1 MEGTT
6 RGSCEAG
13 YGDLISWPGQ
23 TNSSHR
29 KSSNDEYF
37 KLTLKDFDDEAEGF
51 QSNERPCKLT
61 QRNVRLWFQ
70 GRHVTSDLRLFEFES
85 EFLLFYKDN
94 MEDAWKNAGNV
105 PWKFFNMK
113 QGEGEAMCTVEQ
125 AIDLISVVK
134 EIHGLNSQELNKL
147 LRDSGNF
154 TIHFATEKGLEVKID
169 VEKLAGFL
177 PLHLIAVLVSSGR
190 DEALLRYLLCGIRL
204 LNSLCELA
212 PRHTK
217 FEQDAGKNAATGVS
231 AAWHEKPTRRCEVC
245 AFWRGARRCASG
257 AFCHPGFCQSHGEV
271 QGRRCG
277 GALGWKRDPLRP
289 AAFKPKVLLDDVKV
303 SEQLIDLVFYALIVL
318 NDYRQDINDSGP
330 VPVLHSALVACS
342 LYLLTGCISSQWQD
356 LALVMVAHPKVDMF
370 MDVACRAIHQVI
382 RFLQSKLL
390 SQHTDICAK
399 SSPTESM
406 VNYLCQQCEASLQFL
421 QLLCQQKPFRE
432 RLLKNKELCGK
443 GGILFLAQSI
453 LKLHAPDF
461 VESSTIMAALSR
473 LKAKVLSILL
483 HLCEAESI
491 SYLDEVAGSPG
502 SLDLAKSV
510 AFEILE
516 LLKSGLSKNPKHLS
530 SSSDRTYPMGLL
542 QLNAMRLADIFS
554 DDSNF

>member
-217 FEQDAGKNAATGVS
+217 FE
-231 AAWHEKPTRRCEVC
+231 
-245 AFWRGARRCASG
+245 
-257 AFCHPGFCQSHGEV
+257 
-271 QGRRCG
+271 
-277 GALGWKRDPLRP
+277 
-289 AAFKPKVLLDDVKV
+289 
-303 SEQLIDLVFYALIVL
+303 
-318 NDYRQDINDSGP
+318 QDINDSGP